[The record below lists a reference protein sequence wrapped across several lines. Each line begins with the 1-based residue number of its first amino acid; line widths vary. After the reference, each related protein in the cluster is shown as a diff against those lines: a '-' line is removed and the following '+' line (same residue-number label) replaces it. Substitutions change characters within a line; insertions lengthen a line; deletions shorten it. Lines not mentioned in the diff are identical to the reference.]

1 MSEVET
7 SQDEATELEKILRSG
22 KPWIEQNGTL
32 LIYGLAAILAVAAV
46 FVYLGRQ
53 PSGDIQAS
61 RDILMAVT
69 PEEFRDVADAY
80 PDKPIGIWARLRQA
94 DRLLDNCMTSMFS
107 NREEG
112 VNLLEQAE
120 TAYQR
125 LADRTDIEDQVR
137 ERVLIGLAKVA
148 EIKSDGSDAKT
159 TEAID
164 AWKRVL
170 SQYENS
176 IMKDY
181 AEDRIAKL
189 ATPESKAWYKEFS
202 QQNPKPVDPGLS
214 EGQPAVPA
222 LPEGMGASEGETETE
237 GKTEGEGETEG
248 ESSESTEASN
258 EKPDAEATGAHAA
271 EEMPKGEEP
280 AETPAAAE
288 NKSEEKTAAPA
299 ETVKPSEEAAKAVE
313 EPAKPAVEK
322 TKEAVKE
329 ATQPAADKVKEAVE
343 KTSEAAGKA
352 SEAVKEAASDAVKKV
367 TEPAGTEK

>member
-1 MSEVET
+1 MSEVEP
-7 SQDEATELEKILRSG
+7 SQDDATELEKILRSG

-61 RDILMAVT
+61 RDILLAVT

-94 DRLLDNCMTSMFS
+94 DRLLDDCMTAMFS

-112 VNLLEQAE
+112 INLLGQAE

-137 ERVLIGLAKVA
+137 ERVLIGLAKVQ
-148 EIKSDGSDAKT
+148 EIGSDGSDQKT
-159 TEAID
+159 AMAID

-189 ATPESKAWYKEFS
+189 ATDESKAWYKAFS
-202 QQNPKPVDPGLS
+202 EQNPKPIDPGLS
-214 EGQPAVPA
+214 EGQPAVPD
-222 LPEGMGASEGETETE
+222 LPAGMGAPDEAEAET
-237 GKTEGEGETEG
+237 
-248 ESSESTEASN
+248 SESTDGDDASENEAK
-258 EKPDAEATGAHAA
+258 EAEAAA
-271 EEMPKGEEP
+271 DKSESEEP
-280 AETPAAAE
+280 AETPAPTDR
-288 NKSEEKTAAPA
+288 KVEEKTEPSK
-299 ETVKPSEEAAKAVE
+299 ETVKPVEKAEKAVKETEEAAKPAAE
-313 EPAKPAVEK
+313 EV
-322 TKEAVKE
+322 KETVKE
-329 ATQPAADKVKEAVE
+329 AARPTVEAPKEAVE
-343 KTSEAAGKA
+343 KAGDAAT
-352 SEAVKEAASDAVKKV
+352 EVKEAAKEAV
-367 TEPAGTEK
+367 EAAGNEK

>member
-1 MSEVET
+1 MSEVEP
-7 SQDEATELEKILRSG
+7 SQDDATELEKILRSG

-53 PSGDIQAS
+53 PSGDLQAS
-61 RDILMAVT
+61 RDILLAVT

-94 DRLLDNCMTSMFS
+94 DRLLDDCMTSMFS

-112 VNLLEQAE
+112 INLLEQAE

-137 ERVLIGLAKVA
+137 ERVLIGLAKVK
-148 EIKSDGSDAKT
+148 EIGSDGSEEKT
-159 TEAID
+159 ATAID

-189 ATPESKAWYKEFS
+189 ATDESKAWYKAFS
-202 QQNPKPVDPGLS
+202 EQNPKPVDPGLS
-214 EGQPAVPA
+214 EGQPAVPD
-222 LPEGMGASEGETETE
+222 LPAGMGASDEADAETSD
-237 GKTEGEGETEG
+237 GDDDSPKTEDTEAEAAG
-248 ESSESTEASN
+248 DKSESE
-258 EKPDAEATGAHAA
+258 G
-271 EEMPKGEEP
+271 P
-280 AETPAAAE
+280 AETPARTD
-288 NKSEEKTAAPA
+288 KKIEEKPEPA
-299 ETVKPSEEAAKAVE
+299 KETVKPEEA
-313 EPAKPAVEK
+313 
-322 TKEAVKE
+322 
-329 ATQPAADKVKEAVE
+329 KEAVE
-343 KTSEAAGKA
+343 KTEETAKPAAEEVK
-352 SEAVKEAASDAVKKV
+352 ETVKEAAKPTVEAAKEAVEKAEDGA
-367 TEPAGTEK
+367 TEVKEAAKEAVEAAGNEK